1 MRNLLLLYFAT
12 LFVTTNFSGITTIYS
27 LFLKASSYT
36 VDQIGFLFSLFA
48 LMNLAAR
55 LPAGLFY
62 SPARAKML
70 LSSSLVLMAISSAGY
85 AFGKGPLVLVALT
98 SLHGIAFGSITT
110 ILLALCIDLRPPN
123 YSGAVMMGW
132 FTAFMSVGFGIG
144 GFFSGFIAHSFGFAQ
159 TFWSSALFP
168 FLALGLLASL
178 KLDKQQAKPIM
189 GSGKGEV
196 PLSKALKNGAINL
209 LHGLRHL
216 DDRIIVATIL
226 SFYINFLVDTMDT
239 FFPLYALDVGLTLA
253 AIGVLK
259 SVRSFFAAGIRPL
272 AGFLFQWVDIDTV
285 NNVSLLVT
293 VLVIALVPSFTSM
306 GMFLLLLPLIGL
318 ARGLTRVSTAVMVV
332 EASSGSNSSQG
343 TGIASSIYNMGLDLG
358 SVCGPIVGGM
368 VASALGIPT
377 MFRLLPSLLLLT
389 YFLILIGKRRFDS

>member
-1 MRNLLLLYFAT
+1 
-12 LFVTTNFSGITTIYS
+12 
-27 LFLKASSYT
+27 
-36 VDQIGFLFSLFA
+36 
-48 LMNLAAR
+48 
-55 LPAGLFY
+55 
-62 SPARAKML
+62 
-70 LSSSLVLMAISSAGY
+70 
-85 AFGKGPLVLVALT
+85 
-98 SLHGIAFGSITT
+98 
-110 ILLALCIDLRPPN
+110 
-123 YSGAVMMGW
+123 
-132 FTAFMSVGFGIG
+132 
-144 GFFSGFIAHSFGFAQ
+144 
-159 TFWSSALFP
+159 
-168 FLALGLLASL
+168 
-178 KLDKQQAKPIM
+178 
-189 GSGKGEV
+189 
-196 PLSKALKNGAINL
+196 
-209 LHGLRHL
+209 
-216 DDRIIVATIL
+216 
-226 SFYINFLVDTMDT
+226 MDT